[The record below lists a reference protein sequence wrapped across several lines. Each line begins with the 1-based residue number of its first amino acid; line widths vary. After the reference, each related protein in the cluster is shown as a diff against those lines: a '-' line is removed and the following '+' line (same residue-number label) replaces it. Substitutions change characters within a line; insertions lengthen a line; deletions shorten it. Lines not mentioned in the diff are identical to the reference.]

1 MIRQTTFSIHLLLL
15 NSQQLYIK
23 RKTLLLRHQV
33 FGCTCYE
40 EEKTQ
45 WRLAVNRSK
54 FYSNHTLSLTSYTN
68 RSVMDTIFSKLS
80 EKKIET
86 NVFLN
91 NYKKPYLQ
99 YQLCHKR
106 QINYICY
113 NLI

>member
-1 MIRQTTFSIHLLLL
+1 
-15 NSQQLYIK
+15 
-23 RKTLLLRHQV
+23 
-33 FGCTCYE
+33 
-40 EEKTQ
+40 
-45 WRLAVNRSK
+45 
-54 FYSNHTLSLTSYTN
+54 
-68 RSVMDTIFSKLS
+68 MDTIFSKLS

>member
-1 MIRQTTFSIHLLLL
+1 
-15 NSQQLYIK
+15 
-23 RKTLLLRHQV
+23 
-33 FGCTCYE
+33 
-40 EEKTQ
+40 
-45 WRLAVNRSK
+45 
-54 FYSNHTLSLTSYTN
+54 
-68 RSVMDTIFSKLS
+68 MDTIFSKLS

-113 NLI
+113 NLILVSLTKDRMIHAQKMTLTVMID